1 MPRDGAMHGIAVVLA
16 VVVAVVVMAA
26 GNGKEQ
32 AMTFEQGDTVA
43 ISESQS
49 PKLPLVVGIGG
60 TIGGISSTERALRIA
75 LDAVEKQGYRT
86 QMFGGADMAR
96 LPLYDPKAT
105 TRTAD
110 EQAFVAAVREAS
122 AVIIASPGY
131 HGSISG
137 VVKNALDLLEE
148 TARDPERSYL
158 ADMPVG
164 LIATAYGWQ
173 ATGSTIAALRSIV
186 HALRG
191 WPTPFAAAINTQVT
205 KFDAEGGANDPAV
218 LEQLRLVGHQVARFA
233 PLAEPSN

>member
-1 MPRDGAMHGIAVVLA
+1 MAVDPA
-16 VVVAVVVMAA
+16 
-26 GNGKEQ
+26 
-32 AMTFEQGDTVA
+32 
-43 ISESQS
+43 S
-49 PKLPLVVGIGG
+49 PPLVVGIGG
-60 TIGGISSTERALRIA
+60 TIGGVSSTERALRIA
-75 LDAVEKQGYRT
+75 LDAAEREGFRT
-86 QMFGGADMAR
+86 RMFGGADMAR
-96 LPLYDPKAT
+96 LPLYDPRAT
-105 TRTAD
+105 SRTAD
-110 EQAFVAAVREAS
+110 EEAFVDAVRQAS

-148 TARDPERSYL
+148 TARDPERPYL

-205 KFDAEGGANDPAV
+205 KFDAEGGASDPAV
-218 LEQLRLVGHQVARFA
+218 LEQLRLVGRQVARFA
-233 PLAEPSN
+233 PLSEPAN

>member
-1 MPRDGAMHGIAVVLA
+1 
-16 VVVAVVVMAA
+16 
-26 GNGKEQ
+26 
-32 AMTFEQGDTVA
+32 MTSTNDQ
-43 ISESQS
+43 
-49 PKLPLVVGIGG
+49 PLVVGIGG
-60 TIGGISSTERALRIA
+60 TIGAVSSTERALRIA
-75 LDAVEKQGYRT
+75 LDAAAEQGFRT
-86 QMFGGADMAR
+86 RMFGGADMAR
-96 LPLYDPKAT
+96 LPLYDPRAAE
-105 TRTAD
+105 RT
-110 EQAFVAAVREAS
+110 EQERGFVDCVRAAS

-148 TARDPERSYL
+148 TARDPRPYL

-205 KFDAEGGANDPAV
+205 KFDDEGGASDPAV
-218 LEQLRLVGHQVARFA
+218 VEQLRLVGRQVARFA
-233 PLAEPSN
+233 PLVERAS

>member
-1 MPRDGAMHGIAVVLA
+1 MLDDAKGA
-16 VVVAVVVMAA
+16 VA
-26 GNGKEQ
+26 
-32 AMTFEQGDTVA
+32 
-43 ISESQS
+43 
-49 PKLPLVVGIGG
+49 PLVVGIGG
-60 TIGGISSTERALRIA
+60 TIGGVSSTERALRIA
-75 LDAVEKQGYRT
+75 LGEAAAQGFRT

-96 LPLYDPKAT
+96 LPLYDPRAT
-105 TRTAD
+105 SRTP
-110 EQAFVAAVREAS
+110 EERAFVDAVRQAS
-122 AVIIASPGY
+122 AVIISSPGY

-148 TARDPERSYL
+148 TARDARPYL

-205 KFDAEGGANDPAV
+205 RFDDEGGASDPAV
-218 LEQLRLVGHQVARFA
+218 VEQLRLIGRQVARFA
-233 PLAEPSN
+233 PLSSGDAAA

>member
-1 MPRDGAMHGIAVVLA
+1 MTDEAKGA
-16 VVVAVVVMAA
+16 AA
-26 GNGKEQ
+26 
-32 AMTFEQGDTVA
+32 
-43 ISESQS
+43 
-49 PKLPLVVGIGG
+49 PLVVGIGG

-75 LDAVEKQGYRT
+75 LGEAEAQGFRT
-86 QMFGGADMAR
+86 RLFGGADMAR
-96 LPLYDPKAT
+96 LPLYDPRAT
-105 TRTAD
+105 SRTV
-110 EQAFVAAVREAS
+110 EERAFVDAVRDAS

-148 TARDPERSYL
+148 TARDARPYL

-191 WPTPFAAAINTQVT
+191 WPTPFAAAINTQAT
-205 KFDAEGGANDPAV
+205 RFDDEGGASDPAV
-218 LEQLRLVGHQVARFA
+218 LEQLRMIGRQVARFA
-233 PLAEPSN
+233 PLAAA